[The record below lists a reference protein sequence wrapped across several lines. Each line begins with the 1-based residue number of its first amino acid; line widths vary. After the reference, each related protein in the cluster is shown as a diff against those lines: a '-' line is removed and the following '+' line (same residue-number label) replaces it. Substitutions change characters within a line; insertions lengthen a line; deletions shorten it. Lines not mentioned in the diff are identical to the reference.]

1 MKDYEIRKNWYALF
15 IAIVTE
21 KEANESLKAMGINNN

>member
-15 IAIVTE
+15 IAIVKY
-21 KEANESLKAMGINNN
+21 KEASAALRDMKLTSD